1 MTKIS
6 SKAGVLRLPENS
18 TPEELESSFQYAKFL
33 HFGKYL
39 LMAGYRHNG
48 LNENSYYG
56 AVYEFKTENRG
67 CEDEIRLVE
76 VSDEFFAD
84 DGHAMKWAMTVRA

>member
-39 LMAGYRHNG
+39 LMAGYRYG
-48 LNENSYYG
+48 YYG
-56 AVYEFKTENRG
+56 AVYEFKTGNRS

-76 VSDEFFAD
+76 VSDGFFAD
-84 DGHAMKWAMTVRA
+84 DGHAMKWAMTVRG